1 MTDAP
6 AMHTAEVEEDEN
18 REHDEDDEDDDDES
32 ISAAVPAPA
41 PARTVEALEARVRQ
55 LEAACRRATVRRSR
69 LVRLDRKV
77 RAWQESLDRSAAVA
91 SLGVTVEHVMESMF
105 GLSGLQALSA
115 AQISALEDLHFAALR
130 HLSDARVAA
139 ARRELRLELR
149 LEQADRQRAAAAA
162 RRAHAQQHQ
171 QHTQSQPQQQEPPSN
186 L

>member
-6 AMHTAEVEEDEN
+6 AMHTEEQEEEEQEEQEPEQEEQEEDCE
-18 REHDEDDEDDDDES
+18 
-32 ISAAVPAPA
+32 
-41 PARTVEALEARVRQ
+41 RTVEALEARVRR
-55 LEAACRRATVRRSR
+55 LEADCRRANARRSR

-77 RAWQESLDRSAAVA
+77 RAWQANLDSSAAVA

-130 HLSDARVAA
+130 HLSDARVEA
-139 ARRELRLELR
+139 ARRELRLELS
-149 LEQADRQRAAAAA
+149 DRQRAAAAA
-162 RRAHAQQHQ
+162 RRAHTSQQPPPP
-171 QHTQSQPQQQEPPSN
+171 PQQQQEQQQEEQQQSPSN

>member
-6 AMHTAEVEEDEN
+6 AMHTEEQEEEEQEEQEPEQEEQEEDCE
-18 REHDEDDEDDDDES
+18 
-32 ISAAVPAPA
+32 
-41 PARTVEALEARVRQ
+41 RTVEALEARVRR
-55 LEAACRRATVRRSR
+55 LEADCRRANARRSR

-77 RAWQESLDRSAAVA
+77 RAWQANLDSSAAVA

-130 HLSDARVAA
+130 HLSDARVEA
-139 ARRELRLELR
+139 ARRELRLELS
-149 LEQADRQRAAAAA
+149 DRQRAAAAA
-162 RRAHAQQHQ
+162 RRAHASQQLQ
-171 QHTQSQPQQQEPPSN
+171 QQQEQPQEQQEQQQSPSN